1 MHELSMPVKVYSG
14 IAPPATLIARMAEG
28 AEPGFLRPQKPASFS
43 AEQASPSMPY
53 SPPAASNLQ
62 PHVGAPAEGNA
73 EELPPPSYE
82 DAIAEDIAPVDGPRR
97 DYHQPEI
104 TGPDRGEK
112 GNGLRRNDERLFP

>member
-1 MHELSMPVKVYSG
+1 MPVKVYSG

-28 AEPGFLRPQKPASFS
+28 AEPGFLKPKKPASLG
-43 AEQASPSMPY
+43 AAQASPSMPY
-53 SPPAASNLQ
+53 SPPPASNLH
-62 PHVGAPAEGNA
+62 PHVGASAEGNP

-97 DYHQPEI
+97 EYQQPGI

-112 GNGLRRNDERLFP
+112 GNGFRRNDERLFP